1 MKWFWVVLLLSLP
14 SVMGVTIHGTV
25 YDFGLDSLT
34 DAVVEINTTPR
45 QQMVTSQGTYLFKVP
60 PGTYLLKA
68 RHPSSDSAITETII
82 TKAEGDYVLDLI
94 LFPSLEAEE
103 ELLDEELKVEIIEEG
118 LDEKPLGQWL
128 IWLIVL
134 IALGYLIYRVIKQPE
149 KIVQREIVR
158 EIKAVDEDLG
168 KILNFLDQE
177 GGRTTQKEIRKQFAH
192 SEAKVSLMIDE
203 LQEKGLI
210 KKVKKGRG
218 NLILKV

>member
-1 MKWFWVVLLLSLP
+1 M
-14 SVMGVTIHGTV
+14 SV
-25 YDFGLDSLT
+25 
-34 DAVVEINTTPR
+34 ER
-45 QQMVTSQGTYLFKVP
+45 LFF
-60 PGTYLLKA
+60 
-68 RHPSSDSAITETII
+68 
-82 TKAEGDYVLDLI
+82 LDLI

-118 LDEKPLGQWL
+118 LDEKPLSQWL
-128 IWLIVL
+128 IWLIVF

-158 EIKAVDEDLG
+158 EVKAVDKDLG

-177 GGRTTQKEIRKQFAH
+177 GGRTTQKEIRKQFAY